1 MRTSGA
7 GIRHIREFEG
17 ERLKA
22 YKCSAGVWTIGVG
35 HTSAAGEPTVVEGMT
50 ITANESAAILAR
62 DLAAF
67 ELGVERMLKVD
78 VSQNQFDVL
87 VSFAFN
93 CGLGALKKSTL
104 LKRVNEGKFDAVPA
118 ELMKWTKAGGK
129 EVAGLVRRRRAEAKM
144 WRGLNTDTPAD
155 ILETRLTP
163 EQPKASKSITQSK
176 EANAAAAAGGLGALA
191 AAKEMLD
198 LVKSSGEAVSGLN
211 PTLALCLL
219 IVGIAGA
226 IWYWRKKRLD
236 EEAA

>member
-35 HTSAAGEPTVVEGMT
+35 HTSAAGEPKVVEGMT

-67 ELGVERMLKVD
+67 ELGVERMLEVD

-104 LKRVNEGKFDAVPA
+104 LKRVNEGKFNAVPA

-129 EVAGLVRRRRAEAKM
+129 EVAGLVRRRRAEAKL
-144 WRGLNTDTPAD
+144 WRGVDTEQPVD
-155 ILETRLTP
+155 ILEARLTP

-176 EANAAAAAGGLGALA
+176 EANAAVAAGGLGTIALVQ
-191 AAKEMLD
+191 EVIP
-198 LVKSSGEAVSGLN
+198 LVKEGGSILSAMNTTVAILVVICV
-211 PTLALCLL
+211 A
-219 IVGIAGA
+219 AGA
-226 IWYWRKKRLD
+226 IWWFRKQRLD

>member
-1 MRTSGA
+1 MKTSGA

-35 HTSAAGEPTVVEGMT
+35 HTSAAGEPAVCEGMT

-67 ELGVERMLKVD
+67 ELGVERMLEVE

-93 CGLGALKKSTL
+93 CGLGSLKKSTL

-129 EVAGLVRRRRAEAKM
+129 EISGLVRRRRAEAKL
-144 WRGLNTDTPAD
+144 WRGVDTEQPVD
-155 ILETRLTP
+155 ILEARLTP

-176 EANAAAAAGGLGALA
+176 EANAAVAAGGLGTIAVA
-191 AAKEMLD
+191 QEVIP
-198 LVKSSGEAVSGLN
+198 LVKEGGDILGAMN
-211 PTLALCLL
+211 PTVL
-219 IVGIAGA
+219 ILVVIIIAAGA
-226 IWYWRKKRLD
+226 VWYFRKQRLD

>member
-35 HTSAAGEPTVVEGMT
+35 HTSAAGEPKVVEGMT

-67 ELGVERMLKVD
+67 ELGVERMLEVD

-129 EVAGLVRRRRAEAKM
+129 EVAGLVRRRRAEAKL
-144 WRGLNTDTPAD
+144 WRGVDTEQPVD
-155 ILETRLTP
+155 ILEARLTP

-176 EANAAAAAGGLGALA
+176 EANAAVAAGGLGTIALVQ
-191 AAKEMLD
+191 EVIP
-198 LVKSSGEAVSGLN
+198 LVKEGGSILSAMNTTVAILVVICV
-211 PTLALCLL
+211 A
-219 IVGIAGA
+219 AGA
-226 IWYWRKKRLD
+226 IWWFRKQRLD

>member
-1 MRTSGA
+1 MKTSGA

-35 HTSAAGEPTVVEGMT
+35 HTSAAGEPAVCEGMT

-67 ELGVERMLKVD
+67 ELGVERMLEVD

-104 LKRVNEGKFDAVPA
+104 LKRVNEGNFDAVPA

-129 EVAGLVRRRRAEAKM
+129 EVAGLVRRRRAEAKL
-144 WRGLNTDTPAD
+144 WRGVDTEQPVD
-155 ILETRLTP
+155 ILEARLKP

-176 EANAAAAAGGLGALA
+176 EANAAVAAGGLGTIALVQ
-191 AAKEMLD
+191 EVIP
-198 LVKSSGEAVSGLN
+198 LVKEGGSILSAMNTTVAILVVICV
-211 PTLALCLL
+211 A
-219 IVGIAGA
+219 AGA
-226 IWYWRKKRLD
+226 IWWFRKQRLD

>member
-35 HTSAAGEPTVVEGMT
+35 HTSAAGAPTVVEGMT

-67 ELGVERMLKVD
+67 ELGVERMLEVD

-129 EVAGLVRRRRAEAKM
+129 EVAGLVRRRRAEAKL
-144 WRGLNTDTPAD
+144 WRGVDTEQPVD
-155 ILETRLTP
+155 ILEARLTP

-176 EANAAAAAGGLGALA
+176 EANAAVAAGGLGTIALVQ
-191 AAKEMLD
+191 EVIP
-198 LVKSSGEAVSGLN
+198 LVKEGGSILSAMNTTVAILVVICV
-211 PTLALCLL
+211 A
-219 IVGIAGA
+219 AGA
-226 IWYWRKKRLD
+226 IWWFRKQRLD